1 MFAKSWSERTGAVTC
16 ERMAQRVFTLHRLI
30 PPTGVPGVVRR
41 AGSRDI
47 ELLHG
52 GELISL
58 TRRPVDCAATTAPGT
73 GHQQLGSGK
82 RRVAGGS
89 RWAAGGLGVRDRSD
103 RCHVS
108 DRAGVDAAAASRARI
123 RQCSY
128 RGRHELVAGQRRQAR
143 NLAHRP
149 STRSPMRYT
158 RASGFAPSTMP
169 PRSLSCPSP
178 DCGLA

>member
-58 TRRPVDCAATTAPGT
+58 TRRPVDCAATAAPGNRSSTAWKRETPRCWGESMGSPVAWASATAPIVAMSRIGRCRRCRGIAGT
-73 GHQQLGSGK
+73 DTAVQLP
-82 RRVAGGS
+82 RPP
-89 RWAAGGLGVRDRSD
+89 
-103 RCHVS
+103 
-108 DRAGVDAAAASRARI
+108 RAGRWR
-123 RQCSY
+123 
-128 RGRHELVAGQRRQAR
+128 
-143 NLAHRP
+143 
-149 STRSPMRYT
+149 T
-158 RASGFAPSTMP
+158 APST
-169 PRSLSCPSP
+169 
-178 DCGLA
+178 